1 MNLIINS
8 VLHTRY
14 ILWCFLQVVFLLSIV
29 EIDEHDK
36 DENKSI
42 FKLYSEMIKCTC
54 HLSVIL

>member
-1 MNLIINS
+1 MNLIINL

-14 ILWCFLQVVFLLSIV
+14 ILWYFFKVVFLLSIV
-29 EIDEHDK
+29 EIDEHDN
-36 DENKSI
+36 DENKYI